1 MASANT
7 ISSHPAFARFM
18 PFVFVFL
25 WSTGF
30 VGAKFGLPYAEPFVF
45 LLARFLIVIALMVPV
60 VWLTRAKWPT
70 RLRDALH
77 IGVAGML
84 VHGIYLGGVFAAI
97 DHGLPAGLSALI
109 VGMQPVLTASVVGA
123 LLGEHVTRRQWMGL
137 VLGLVGVGLVLGPKI
152 GGSSG
157 ITALGILLAVGALLG
172 MTAGTLYQKRF
183 CTGMDLR
190 TGTVIQYVAASIV
203 AALFATLSGESFHID
218 WTMQFVL
225 VMAWL
230 VLVLSIG
237 AIMLLMVL
245 IKQGEATRVAS
256 MFYLVPPTAAFLAWL
271 LFDEHI
277 GFIGLAGFGVAALG
291 VALVMAKR

>member
-1 MASANT
+1 MPVQN
-7 ISSHPAFARFM
+7 ISCHPAFARFM

-30 VGAKFGLPYAEPFVF
+30 VGAKFGLPYAEPFTF
-45 LLARFLIVIALMVPV
+45 LLIRFLVVIAIMLPV
-60 VWLTRAKWPT
+60 VWLLRARWPKT
-70 RLRDALH
+70 LAETLH
-77 IGVAGML
+77 IAVAGML

-97 DHGLPAGLSALI
+97 NHGLPAGLSALI

-123 LLGEHVTRRQWMGL
+123 LLGERVTARQWLGL
-137 VLGLVGVGLVLGPKI
+137 ALGLVGVGLVLGPKI
-152 GGSSG
+152 GDGSG
-157 ITALGILLAVGALLG
+157 ITVVGVLLAVGALLG

-190 TGTVIQYVAASIV
+190 SGTVIQYSAASAVV
-203 AALFATLSGESFHID
+203 AIAAFSFETRHVD
-218 WTMQFVL
+218 WTLDFVL
-225 VMAWL
+225 VMVWL

-256 MFYLVPPTAAFLAWL
+256 MFYLVPPTAAFFAWV
-271 LFDEHI
+271 LFDEQI
-277 GFIGLAGFGVAALG
+277 GVLGFVGFGVAALG
-291 VALVMAKR
+291 VAMVMSKR

>member
-1 MASANT
+1 MPVQN

-30 VGAKFGLPYAEPFVF
+30 VGAKFGLPYAEPFTF
-45 LLARFLIVIALMVPV
+45 LLIRFLVVIAIMLPV
-60 VWLTRAKWPT
+60 VWLLRARWPKT
-70 RLRDALH
+70 LAETLH
-77 IGVAGML
+77 IAVAGML

-97 DHGLPAGLSALI
+97 NHGLPAGLSALI

-123 LLGEHVTRRQWMGL
+123 LLGERVTARQWLGL
-137 VLGLVGVGLVLGPKI
+137 ALGLVGVGLVLGPKI
-152 GGSSG
+152 GDGSG
-157 ITALGILLAVGALLG
+157 ITVVGVLLAVGALLG

-190 TGTVIQYVAASIV
+190 SGTVIQYSAASAVV
-203 AALFATLSGESFHID
+203 AIAAFSFETRHVD
-218 WTMQFVL
+218 WTLDFVL
-225 VMAWL
+225 VMVWL

-256 MFYLVPPTAAFLAWL
+256 MFYLVPPTAAFFAWV
-271 LFDEHI
+271 LFDEQI
-277 GFIGLAGFGVAALG
+277 GVLGFVGFGVAALG
-291 VALVMAKR
+291 VAMVMSKR

>member
-1 MASANT
+1 
-7 ISSHPAFARFM
+7 M

-30 VGAKFGLPYAEPFVF
+30 VGAKFGLPYAEPFTF
-45 LLARFLIVIALMVPV
+45 LLIRFLVVIAIMLPV
-60 VWLTRAKWPT
+60 VWLLRARWPKT
-70 RLRDALH
+70 LAETLH
-77 IGVAGML
+77 IAVAGML

-97 DHGLPAGLSALI
+97 NHGLPAGLSALI

-123 LLGEHVTRRQWMGL
+123 LLGERVTARQWLGL
-137 VLGLVGVGLVLGPKI
+137 ALGLVGVGLVLGPKI
-152 GGSSG
+152 GDGSG
-157 ITALGILLAVGALLG
+157 ITVVGVLLAVGALLG

-190 TGTVIQYVAASIV
+190 SGTVIQYSAASAVV
-203 AALFATLSGESFHID
+203 AIAAFSLETRHVD
-218 WTMQFVL
+218 WTLDFVL
-225 VMAWL
+225 VMVWL

-256 MFYLVPPTAAFLAWL
+256 MFYLVPPTAAFFAWV
-271 LFDEHI
+271 LFDEQI
-277 GFIGLAGFGVAALG
+277 GVLGFVGFGVAALG
-291 VALVMAKR
+291 VAMVMSKR